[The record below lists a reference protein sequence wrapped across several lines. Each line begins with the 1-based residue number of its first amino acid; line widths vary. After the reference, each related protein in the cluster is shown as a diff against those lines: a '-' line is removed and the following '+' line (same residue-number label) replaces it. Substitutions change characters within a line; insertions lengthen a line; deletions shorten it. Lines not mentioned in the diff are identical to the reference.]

1 MAVQMDIPVNPLQRD
16 FEAEVADAIAHVLSE
31 MGTKPGHRSGGLS
44 LNHGQS
50 HFHVLDDVAA
60 EVARRFK
67 EKGYYAHYCH
77 SVRGVIHTLE
87 ITTYPT
93 NNDI

>member
-1 MAVQMDIPVNPLQRD
+1 MTDIPTNPLRRD
-16 FEAEVADAIAHVLSE
+16 FQAEVDEAIQHVLKE
-31 MGTKPGHRSGGLS
+31 MGSKPGHRSGGLS
-44 LNHGQS
+44 LNHGQT
-50 HFHVLDDVAA
+50 HYRVMNDVAA

-67 EKGYYAHYCH
+67 EKGYHAHYCY
-77 SVRGVIHTLE
+77 SVNGVVHTLE